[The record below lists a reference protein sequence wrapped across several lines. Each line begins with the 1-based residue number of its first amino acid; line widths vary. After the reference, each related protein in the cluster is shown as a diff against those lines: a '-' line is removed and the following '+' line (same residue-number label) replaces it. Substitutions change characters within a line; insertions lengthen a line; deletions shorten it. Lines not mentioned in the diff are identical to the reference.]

1 MKKPYPRS
9 SEMRA
14 LATRDLN
21 KERLDTLVEQMLHN
35 VRVAATDCKLFCAHV
50 YSVPDVDNE
59 TETEIFIKAGDIMR
73 SLGYNFAFDYKKTGR
88 NFVALSW

>member
-35 VRVAATDCKLFCAHV
+35 VRVAATDCKFFCAHV
-50 YSVPDVDNE
+50 YSVPDVDSS
-59 TETEIFIKAGDIMR
+59 TEFEIFLKARDVMR
-73 SLGYNFAFDYKKTGR
+73 SLGYSFALDYKEIDR
-88 NFVALSW
+88 NVALSW